1 MKMILE
7 IEAPDNLGIGK
18 YGLLV
23 NLIKNLGLELKKTKT
38 IRKYKFKE
46 FGDDLLNICGGN
58 VNSSLCSPKSV

>member
-1 MKMILE
+1 MKLILE

-23 NLIKNLGLELKKTKT
+23 NLIKNLGLELKNTTT

-46 FGDDLLNICGGN
+46 IKDGYSNIFNSN
-58 VNSSLCSPKSV
+58 VGIALRSYKSV